1 MDSPGGPSSN
11 RRYSITGVLRRRVI
25 MNFTSKGPAEAKST
39 IALRRIHLIRRP
51 YAKRRGRRETMF
63 DCPLSKTVKI
73 LDQRS
78 CRIMWKI
85 CQPGRVWKP
94 TLLEDLTD
102 PRNGGRIGRSGRVK
116 AISRRVAAVW
126 PRGAYPWMPRGLWRL
141 PATEGGPWGRPWRV
155 PRTLLR
161 SSALRRSACKSAS
174 LLLLCLP
181 RNLCNSNSHPRC
193 C

>member
-1 MDSPGGPSSN
+1 MAATSRRSFRKGSTTPRPQHSFMNLPAFESLKRIPSP
-11 RRYSITGVLRRRVI
+11 
-25 MNFTSKGPAEAKST
+25 PAGEEAPAALPGEAK
-39 IALRRIHLIRRP
+39 RP
-51 YAKRRGRRETMF
+51 SYDASPKISKRKDLF
-63 DCPLSKTVKI
+63 L
-73 LDQRS
+73 
-78 CRIMWKI
+78 WKI

-141 PATEGGPWGRPWRV
+141 QATEGGPWGRPWRV

-161 SSALRRSACKSAS
+161 SSALRRSAGKSAS

>member
-1 MDSPGGPSSN
+1 MSEFEIALLFPLCVASFAAFLFALSPRLYCEGVERWVISS
-11 RRYSITGVLRRRVI
+11 VLR
-25 MNFTSKGPAEAKST
+25 SKIRTERTERAKDFFVCGDEIS
-39 IALRRIHLIRRP
+39 L
-51 YAKRRGRRETMF
+51 
-63 DCPLSKTVKI
+63 
-73 LDQRS
+73 
-78 CRIMWKI
+78 WKI
-85 CQPGRVWKP
+85 CQQPGRVWKP

-126 PRGAYPWMPRGLWRL
+126 PRGAFPWMPRGLWRL

-161 SSALRRSACKSAS
+161 SSALRRSAGKSAS